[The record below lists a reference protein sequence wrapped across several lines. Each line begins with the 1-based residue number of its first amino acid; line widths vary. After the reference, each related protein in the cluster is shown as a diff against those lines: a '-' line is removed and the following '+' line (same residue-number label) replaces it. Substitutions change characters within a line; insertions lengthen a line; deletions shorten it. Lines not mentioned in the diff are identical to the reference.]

1 MADKPVTNAI
11 TLSLYKK
18 NELFRELRQSI
29 LPWGILELA
38 MELQEEFSE
47 IKYDDSGKVIAE
59 SMNKDQM
66 TRLTDFVVY
75 IFDDD
80 VTAEELKRCAS
91 VQDVFAVYT
100 QIFAM
105 VGNIMQANPTIGQ
118 ALNRRA
124 NAKITPKKPARK

>member
-100 QIFAM
+100 QKFAM

>member
-1 MADKPVTNAI
+1 MADKPATNAI

-18 NELFRELRQSI
+18 NEFVRELRQSI

-38 MELQEEFSE
+38 MELQEEFSG
-47 IKYDDSGKVIAE
+47 IQYDEDGKVVAE
-59 SMNKDQM
+59 SMNKNQM
-66 TRLTDFVVY
+66 TRLTDFVIY

-118 ALNRRA
+118 ALNRQA
-124 NAKITPKKPARK
+124 NEKTKPKKPARK

>member
-18 NELFRELRQSI
+18 NELLREVRQSI

-38 MELQEEFSE
+38 IELQEEFNGIE
-47 IKYDDSGKVIAE
+47 YDDEGKVVAD
-59 SMNKDQM
+59 SMNKEQM
-66 TRLTDFVVY
+66 TKLTDFVIY

-80 VTAEELKRCAS
+80 LTADELKRYAS
-91 VQDVFAVYT
+91 VEDVFAVYT

-105 VGNIMQANPTIGQ
+105 VGNIMKANPTIGQ
-118 ALNRRA
+118 ALNRQT
-124 NAKITPKKPARK
+124 NEKTKPKKPAQK